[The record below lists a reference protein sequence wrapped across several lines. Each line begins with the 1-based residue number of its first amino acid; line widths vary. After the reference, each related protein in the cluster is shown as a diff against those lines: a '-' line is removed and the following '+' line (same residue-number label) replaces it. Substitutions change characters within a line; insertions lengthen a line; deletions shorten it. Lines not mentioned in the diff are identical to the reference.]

1 MLPTQ
6 FVPRPW
12 QALVEPEK
20 GRVDCA
26 AYTMC
31 TLEELRDGL
40 RRRDVYVT
48 PSERFADARS
58 SLLSDT
64 AWDASREDTC
74 RALSLPIEPDAF
86 IDQLAEDLDDAYE
99 RTREGLTD
107 EHAIH
112 ALAARGELPVDRL
125 DALPEPPSLM
135 TLRANVDALM
145 PPADL
150 PDLVFEIAAKTEFLR
165 AFTNDHEPN
174 AQLHDLDVSLC
185 AVLVA
190 QACNVGYRPLVE
202 DDNPALREARLRYVA
217 QRHLRA
223 DTLAAANARIVDYH
237 TKLPLA
243 ERWGGGEVAS
253 IDGLRFVVPRRT
265 IHAGYNRRYFDRR
278 RGVTALGTTADHY
291 AGLRTIVIPGTQ
303 PDAPYALD
311 ALLDPQTSV
320 RPREI
325 MTDTAGYSVMWTP
338 GCFST
343 AKAGAGG
350 DAAGRVRGLR
360 GATISSVG
368 AVMLT
373 EVGGGRYVLCEFGL
387 RMRLAASPS
396 SWSMSLAP
404 RSPSYRRSCV
414 ISPRGAVRRTGSRRT
429 RMTCATCGASSPPTD
444 LPVTSATAAVASCAS
459 PTARARKNRSMRSA

>member
-174 AQLHDLDVSLC
+174 AQLHDLDISLC

-190 QACNVGYRPLVE
+190 QACNVG
-202 DDNPALREARLRYVA
+202 
-217 QRHLRA
+217 
-223 DTLAAANARIVDYH
+223 
-237 TKLPLA
+237 
-243 ERWGGGEVAS
+243 
-253 IDGLRFVVPRRT
+253 
-265 IHAGYNRRYFDRR
+265 
-278 RGVTALGTTADHY
+278 
-291 AGLRTIVIPGTQ
+291 
-303 PDAPYALD
+303 
-311 ALLDPQTSV
+311 
-320 RPREI
+320 
-325 MTDTAGYSVMWTP
+325 
-338 GCFST
+338 
-343 AKAGAGG
+343 
-350 DAAGRVRGLR
+350 
-360 GATISSVG
+360 
-368 AVMLT
+368 
-373 EVGGGRYVLCEFGL
+373 
-387 RMRLAASPS
+387 
-396 SWSMSLAP
+396 
-404 RSPSYRRSCV
+404 
-414 ISPRGAVRRTGSRRT
+414 
-429 RMTCATCGASSPPTD
+429 
-444 LPVTSATAAVASCAS
+444 
-459 PTARARKNRSMRSA
+459 

>member
-1 MLPTQ
+1 VFAAVARERLAAAVTAIGQLTRSPDDRARELATRSYPGVRRYLPLLLDTIEFHATDGGEPILQALIALRQTDGRRKPTPELLPTR

-12 QALVEPEK
+12 QPLVEPET
-20 GRVDCA
+20 GRIDRA

-31 TLEELRDGL
+31 ALEELRDGL

-58 SLLSDT
+58 SLLSDA

-74 RALSLPIEPDAF
+74 RALSLPIQADAF
-86 IDQLAEDLDDAYE
+86 IEQLAEDLDDAYQ
-99 RTREGLTD
+99 RTREGLTAD
-107 EHAIH
+107 HAIH
-112 ALAARGELPVDRL
+112 ALAERGELPVDRL
-125 DALPEPPSLM
+125 DALPEPSSLT
-135 TLRANVDALM
+135 TLRARVDALI

-150 PDLVFEIAAKTEFLR
+150 PDLVLEMAAKTEFLD
-165 AFTNDHEPN
+165 AFTNDNEPN

-190 QACNVGYRPLVE
+190 QACNVGYRPLV
-202 DDNPALREARLRYVA
+202 DDSNPALRESRLRYVA
-217 QRHLRA
+217 QRYLRA

-237 TKLPLA
+237 AKLVLA

-265 IHAGYNRRYFDRR
+265 IHAGFNRRYFDRR

-325 MTDTAGYSVMWTP
+325 MTDTAG
-338 GCFST
+338 
-343 AKAGAGG
+343 
-350 DAAGRVRGLR
+350 
-360 GATISSVG
+360 
-368 AVMLT
+368 
-373 EVGGGRYVLCEFGL
+373 
-387 RMRLAASPS
+387 
-396 SWSMSLAP
+396 
-404 RSPSYRRSCV
+404 
-414 ISPRGAVRRTGSRRT
+414 
-429 RMTCATCGASSPPTD
+429 
-444 LPVTSATAAVASCAS
+444 
-459 PTARARKNRSMRSA
+459 